1 MNKKGD
7 SGQSVKLY
15 EFMIFNQNGVL
26 IYFQDILNNKVVDI
40 DKRLASDKDFRHRM

>member
-7 SGQSVKLY
+7 APSVRLY

-26 IYFQDILNNKVVDI
+26 IYFQDI
-40 DKRLASDKDFRHRM
+40 